1 MYAQTRSQKDK
12 PIAVDVAKAALD
24 TLIPPLEYVGT
35 TKPIQTISLRS
46 QVQGRLLN
54 LTVEIGD
61 RVMRGEKIGK
71 LDDSLLVANFN
82 QEQAKLATLQSELAQ
97 AKAKI
102 SNARIKLEEAKVNLE
117 QTKNDAARYS
127 QLAKQG
133 AISRQSAES
142 WETRQKVAI
151 KAVQSAITQIETEK
165 QGLTAILGEI
175 AAQKAV
181 IVQAQE
187 RLSYSFVV
195 SPITGVILEKKR
207 EPGDLVNS
215 GEEILTIGNLK
226 QIKVIVP
233 ISELDL
239 ERVQVGGKVTVNLDS
254 FSHQNFTGRV
264 VRISPLADNV
274 TRQIPV
280 EIEIDNP
287 TGVLNSGLLA
297 KVTFSNTESLKII
310 IPRSAIFETEQGVFV
325 YTFTPNGAKKTEMI
339 SRGTVARK
347 KVTLGRK
354 IRDKVEV
361 LTGIKAGDRYVVR
374 SEKPL
379 TDGEEVRL
387 SILSQ

>member
-24 TLIPPLEYVGT
+24 SLIPSLEYVGT

-310 IPRSAIFETEQGVFV
+310 IPRSAIF
-325 YTFTPNGAKKTEMI
+325 
-339 SRGTVARK
+339 
-347 KVTLGRK
+347 
-354 IRDKVEV
+354 
-361 LTGIKAGDRYVVR
+361 
-374 SEKPL
+374 
-379 TDGEEVRL
+379 
-387 SILSQ
+387 